1 MSPVAS
7 SPRWALAVVLCL
19 AIATACGRVEE
30 EAGIKRVA
38 VEALPAGP
46 VELVFPEQGAYTG
59 AYVDFGEGEDD
70 VTYDAIADFEQMTG
84 KHLALVAFGSF
95 WGEQAFPDKQ
105 ARIIA
110 AYGAVPLIFW
120 SPWDRPYMENRGPD
134 RFNIPAILAGTWDD
148 YIDRWADG
156 AKAYG
161 KPLLVTWGLEAN
173 GSWFPWSGVFYGG
186 GDIIGEEQGRTLYA
200 GPELVKRANRYVI
213 DRVRARGADNILWGY
228 HANNA
233 SLPKDTDWNGIAAY
247 YPGDAYVDWLG
258 LSVYGKIQ
266 RFDGWPSFHDVM
278 EDAYPALH
286 RINPAKPMIL
296 AEWGVGEFPPG
307 DKADFIRTAF
317 ASLKERYPLFRAAV
331 FWHERWETEAGT
343 FSNLRVNSSPESLA
357 AYREGVADPWWL
369 DKPQFRPKVVA
380 AASHPASSPQGAV
393 TPTDISPRAAA
404 APIGPSRRADSS
416 PTATS
421 QAAPAPGATSPSAAT
436 PPTSSPPASQPAG
449 R

>member
-1 MSPVAS
+1 MS
-7 SPRWALAVVLCL
+7 SPRWALALALCL
-19 AIATACGRVEE
+19 ALATACGRVEE

-200 GPELVKRANRYVI
+200 GPEMVKRANRYVI

-436 PPTSSPPASQPAG
+436 PPTSSPPASQPVG